1 MRYKN
6 LDGRLHLKVF
16 IKFLA
21 FETSNEIT
29 TSIKIEAL
37 LLSMKLQ
44 EALSKLET
52 ELDNQVKL
60 SHADLSECK

>member
-6 LDGRLHLKVF
+6 LDGHLHLKVF
-16 IKFLA
+16 IEFLV
-21 FETSNEIT
+21 FRTSNEIT